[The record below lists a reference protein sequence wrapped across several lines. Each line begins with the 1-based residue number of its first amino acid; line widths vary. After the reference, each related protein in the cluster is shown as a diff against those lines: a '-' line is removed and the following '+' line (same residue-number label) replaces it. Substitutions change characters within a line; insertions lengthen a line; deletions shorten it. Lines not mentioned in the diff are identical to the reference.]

1 MSAYNG
7 NTADI
12 LPYKGESLVF
22 EHTDVQNVAKLGES
36 VTHQLICI
44 TEASIPLTLQNKQ
57 QRTTHQTVIN
67 HRKNS
72 YPLMDTSRLLWL
84 NFMNDSVKLTK
95 MLQKYKTMVHQE
107 VEKLIANICRF
118 MQVLSQPP

>member
-7 NTADI
+7 NAADK

-57 QRTTHQTVIN
+57 QRTTQQTVIN

-72 YPLMDTSRLLWL
+72 YPLLDGHPRLLWL
-84 NFMNDSVKLTK
+84 NFLNNSVEADKN
-95 MLQKYKTMVHQE
+95 VAE
-107 VEKLIANICRF
+107 I
-118 MQVLSQPP
+118 